1 MIRMFIKKTK
11 NKLEYI
17 DIYKYNTKWFIIQ
30 QMSIK
35 RRGVKML
42 GMKHAKRVIKKQI
55 AVLLIIMNV
64 IGSMG
69 AGSIT
74 AYAQAPKAKTDE
86 ALYINLDYYGETKD
100 INIVKGVSLN
110 GQSSYTDY
118 GSYSSVVNM
127 TSDQDPVL
135 ASDSVSFSDL
145 DTSKRFYYQCTP
157 KSSSDIVLPWTFDV
171 DYKLNG
177 VTTTPEKIAGASGLV
192 EIHLKATANKSA
204 PEYMRNNMLLT
215 VATTVDMTKNLSVE
229 ADGAQI
235 QSLGTTDAVMFAAL
249 PGEDGDYTIRIG
261 SDSFEYSGLI
271 IMMVPGTA
279 DALDH
284 VKDIKEAKDRV
295 DDSVD
300 KIYDS
305 TNKLLD
311 IMGTMDSS
319 LVGLRSGLVDLNK
332 ARATADSY
340 GDTLVGQ
347 SEQSIADLRDTATKT
362 AELVP
367 HITTAKQ
374 AVHDITIEMDQI
386 AGDLDDITPV
396 LRALRTDLYDI
407 QSDLGALQD
416 VLADASDEADD
427 SSELAQR
434 LYDKLSDTSQKLEIL
449 EAIIAGDSV
458 IGTAEDG
465 TGGVKYIT
473 SLDKSTQELYKSLLK
488 MGYFASPSSAE
499 KKAGYYEALQQSA
512 LSSDALYKALGE
524 LCEDGQAYIDL
535 SQDGLVINDSALVTF
550 QEGIAVAT
558 KSTANTKSITY
569 NAVDMIGRSKTLLE
583 DIVNAHETIDKYSKT
598 TEDAIDAAGRLTISI
613 NSTMTSTA
621 DTLTTINNIFKNSKG
636 EFNSGTKKS
645 IESSIEVIDKAL
657 DMVKLSNDFK
667 SANDSIKQAWD
678 SEIDD
683 LTKDTNVLNMDP
695 DAALV
700 SFTSS
705 KNDTPNSIQVIMR
718 TEEITADDDAAT
730 DVTDI
735 DVELDNAGPLGRIW
749 IVFKS
754 IFNYIINIFSKL

>member
-1 MIRMFIKKTK
+1 MLGIKH
-11 NKLEYI
+11 
-17 DIYKYNTKWFIIQ
+17 
-30 QMSIK
+30 IK
-35 RRGVKML
+35 RAV
-42 GMKHAKRVIKKQI
+42 KKQA
-55 AVLLIIMNV
+55 AVLLIIISALN
-64 IGSMG
+64 SMG
-69 AGSIT
+69 VGGVE

-110 GQSSYTDY
+110 GQSSFTDY
-118 GSYSSVVNM
+118 GKYSKVVNM
-127 TSDQDPVL
+127 TSEQDPVL

-157 KSSSDIVLPWTFDV
+157 KSNSDIVLPWTFDV
-171 DYKLNG
+171 EYKLNG
-177 VTTTPEKIAGASGLV
+177 VTTTPEKVAGASGLV

-271 IMMVPGTA
+271 IMMVPGIA

-300 KIYDS
+300 KIHDS

-311 IMGTMDSS
+311 IMGNMDSS
-319 LVGLRSGLVDLNK
+319 LLSLRSGLVDLNK
-332 ARATADSY
+332 ARAIADSY

-347 SEQSIADLRDTATKT
+347 SEQSIENLRDTAAKT

-386 AGDLDDITPV
+386 SGDIDDITPV
-396 LRALRTDLYDI
+396 LKYLRSDLYDI
-407 QSDLGALQD
+407 QSDLGLLQD

-427 SSELAQR
+427 TSEVAQR
-434 LYDKLSDTSQKLEIL
+434 LYDKLTDTSEKLDIL
-449 EAIIAGDSV
+449 EAILAGDQI
-458 IGTAEDG
+458 IGTADDG
-465 TGGVKYIT
+465 AGGSKYIT

-499 KKAGYYEALQQSA
+499 KQAGYYEALEQSA

-524 LCEDGQAYIDL
+524 LCKDGQAYIDL
-535 SQDGLVINDSALVTF
+535 SQDGLVIGDSALITF
-550 QEGIAVAT
+550 QDGIAIAT
-558 KSTANTKSITY
+558 RSNASTKSIAY
-569 NAVDMIGRSKTLLE
+569 DAGDMLSRSRTLLE
-583 DIVNAHETIDKYSKT
+583 DIVAAHETIDKYSKT
-598 TEDAIDAAGRLTISI
+598 TEEAIDAAGRLTISV
-613 NSTMTSTA
+613 NSTMTSAA
-621 DTLTTINNIFKNSKG
+621 DTLTTIDNIFKNSKG
-636 EFNSGTKKS
+636 DLNSGTKKS
-645 IESSIEVIDKAL
+645 IEASIEVIDKAL
-657 DMVKLSNDFK
+657 DMVKLSDDFK
-667 SANDSIKQAWD
+667 AANDSIKQAWD

-718 TEEITADDDAAT
+718 TEEITADDSEST

-735 DVELDNAGPLGRIW
+735 DVEIDNAGPLGRIW

-754 IFNYIINIFSKL
+754 IFSYIINIFSKL

>member
-1 MIRMFIKKTK
+1 
-11 NKLEYI
+11 
-17 DIYKYNTKWFIIQ
+17 
-30 QMSIK
+30 MSIK

-42 GMKHAKRVIKKQI
+42 GIKHMKRAIKKQA
-55 AVLLIIMNV
+55 AVLLIIMNIV
-64 IGSMG
+64 NSMG

-118 GSYSSVVNM
+118 GNYSKVVNM

-135 ASDSVSFSDL
+135 ASDSVSFSNL

-157 KSSSDIVLPWTFDV
+157 KNNSDIVLPWTFDV

-192 EIHLKATANKSA
+192 EIHLKATANKNA

-300 KIYDS
+300 KIHDS

-319 LVGLRSGLVDLNK
+319 LLGLRSGLVDLNK

-347 SEQSIADLRDTATKT
+347 SEQSIENLRDTAAKT

-374 AVHDITIEMDQI
+374 AVHDITIELDQI
-386 AGDLDDITPV
+386 SGDIDDITPV
-396 LRALRTDLYDI
+396 LRYLRTDLYDI
-407 QSDLGALQD
+407 QSDLGLLQD
-416 VLADASDEADD
+416 VLADASDEAEDT
-427 SSELAQR
+427 SEVAQR

-449 EAIIAGDSV
+449 EAIIAGDSI
-458 IGTAEDG
+458 IGKADDG
-465 TGGVKYIT
+465 NYIT

-535 SQDGLVINDSALVTF
+535 SQDGLVINDKALVTF
-550 QEGIAVAT
+550 QDGIAVAT
-558 KSTANTKSITY
+558 RSTANTKSITY
-569 NAVDMIGRSKTLLE
+569 NAVDMLSRSKTLLE
-583 DIVNAHETIDKYSKT
+583 DIVAAHETIDKYSKT
-598 TEDAIDAAGRLTISI
+598 TEDAIDAAGRLTISV

-636 EFNSGTKKS
+636 ELNSGTQKS
-645 IESSIEVIDKAL
+645 IESSIAVIDKAL
-657 DMVKLSNDFK
+657 EMVKLSDDFK
-667 SANDSIKQAWD
+667 AANNSIKEAWD

-718 TEEITADDDAAT
+718 TEEITADDEAGT